1 MRIFRAVSLIGLGFA
16 IAVQMTAS
24 ADAEQKLALVIGN
37 DRYEHIASLE
47 RAVGDAKAVEAALK
61 RLGFS
66 VTLATN
72 VNFAMFAQ
80 TVAAFEEKI
89 RPGDEV
95 ALHYSGHGIA
105 IAGRNYLVP
114 VDMIAPEPGQES
126 LVAHLAVD
134 AGALIDEI
142 RGRDPKLVFAILD
155 ACRDNPLAG
164 TGRSIGNT
172 RGLARME
179 AQPGEFILFSAGPG
193 EQALDRLGS
202 DDLSETSVFTR
213 VLLAHLETPGQ
224 SLQDLAKATQGE
236 VRDLAAKAN
245 HEQFPDYFDR
255 TVDKPVLK
263 EAAVSPAENEGGPG
277 ASGGQRDM
285 AVEAAPVAPPAAAQP
300 LAEIEFWQSIKSSNN
315 RDDFAAY
322 LEEFPHGTFAP
333 LARSR
338 MAALQPAVPVKPKPP
353 EPPPTP
359 AQPDEVAWQRIASST
374 DAADFESFAR
384 FFPDSL
390 HKAEADAKAKS
401 LRAKTEPKTF
411 VLEAPKPTPEPAPP
425 APDEVAWQ
433 RIASSTDAVDFES
446 FARAFPDSVH
456 KAEADAKAKSLGTKT
471 ELKTAALEPAP
482 SPTLRQDSVEISAFI
497 TGPYLLNPRR
507 NTSDFEELYADVVD
521 YWGKANTKL
530 SAVVSDKLS
539 YFKKWPVHSYTII
552 ANTLD
557 IAQQGQTR
565 RYKVSF
571 SFDFSLSGGGKT
583 VAGTGDTWLIVDMSS
598 GHPLVVSE
606 NGRVTSRK

>member
-1 MRIFRAVSLIGLGFA
+1 MRIVRAVSLIGLGVA
-16 IAVQMTAS
+16 IAVQMTAA

-37 DRYEHIASLE
+37 DKYEHITSLE
-47 RAVGDAKAVEAALK
+47 RAVGDAEAVEAAFK

-89 RPGDEV
+89 QPGDEV

-164 TGRSIGNT
+164 TGRSIGNA

-179 AQPGEFILFSAGPG
+179 AQAGEFILFSAGPG

-213 VLLAHLETPGQ
+213 VLLEHIETPGQ

-236 VRDLAAKAN
+236 VRALAAKAN

-263 EAAVSPAENEGGPG
+263 EAAVSPSENAASPG
-277 ASGGQRDM
+277 AGGSQRNM
-285 AVEAAPVAPPAAAQP
+285 AVEAAPVAPPVAPQP
-300 LAEIEFWQSIKSSNN
+300 SAEIEFWQSIKSSNN
-315 RDDFAAY
+315 MGDFAAY
-322 LEEFPHGTFAP
+322 LEEFPNGTFAP

-338 MAALQPAVPVKPKPP
+338 MAALQPAEPAKPKPP
-353 EPPPTP
+353 EPAPTP
-359 AQPDEVAWQRIASST
+359 AQ
-374 DAADFESFAR
+374 
-384 FFPDSL
+384 
-390 HKAEADAKAKS
+390 
-401 LRAKTEPKTF
+401 
-411 VLEAPKPTPEPAPP
+411 
-425 APDEVAWQ
+425 PDEVAWQ

-446 FARAFPDSVH
+446 FARVFPDSVH
-456 KAEADAKAKSLGTKT
+456 KAEADAKAKSLRAQT
-471 ELKTAALEPAP
+471 EPKTAALEPAP
-482 SPTLRQDSVEISAFI
+482 SPTLQQDSAEISSFV

-507 NTSDFEELYADVVD
+507 NTSDFAQLYADVVD

-530 SAVVSDKLS
+530 SAVVSDKLT

-557 IAQQGQTR
+557 ISPQGPTR

-583 VAGTGDTWLIVDMSS
+583 VAGTGDTWLIIDMSS